1 MQRKE
6 NKGRENC
13 KGLNRTTDHGIWA
26 SRGDKGRGEGQGCWG
41 LGKQGKPQS
50 CEHCIGTREMGR
62 EMLTSVLR
70 VRRLLDT
77 TAPCADTAPD
87 VSLQVGG

>member
-1 MQRKE
+1 MESGLAERQRTW
-6 NKGRENC
+6 GRPR
-13 KGLNRTTDHGIWA
+13 LL
-26 SRGDKGRGEGQGCWG
+26 GDWE
-41 LGKQGKPQS
+41 KQKPQS
-50 CEHCIGTREMGR
+50 CEHCIGTRGLSLGR

-70 VRRLLDT
+70 VKRLLDT